1 METGEDSIAKVQ
13 AMGESI
19 KECAIPYLKLKE
31 GFRNISD
38 SLKKMQKELLISDL
52 ELKRAAY
59 AEICNHR
66 DKASFLIR
74 WLWNIRVRKA
84 KRAIDEA
91 VRKLVEF
98 SNKERNEE
106 KKD

>member
-1 METGEDSIAKVQ
+1 MEIGEDSIAKVQ

-19 KECAIPYLKLKE
+19 KECAIPYQKLKE

-38 SLKKMQKELLISDL
+38 SLKKLQKELLISDL
-52 ELKRAAY
+52 EPKRAAY
-59 AEICNHR
+59 AEICAHR
-66 DKASFLIR
+66 DKVSFLTR
-74 WLWNIRVRKA
+74 WLWNIRVRRA

-91 VRKLVEF
+91 AKKLVEF
-98 SNKERNEE
+98 SNEERNEE